1 MFDLAFSN
9 LHEILDMNGHGIYVW
24 SVYAL
29 GILMIVI
36 SFSIAK
42 KRIADVQKKI
52 KINNASS

>member
-9 LHEILDMNGHGIYVW
+9 LYEILDMSGHGIYVW

-29 GILMIVI
+29 GISMILI

-42 KRIADVQKKI
+42 KRIADIQKKI

>member
-9 LHEILDMNGHGIYVW
+9 LYEILDMNGHGIYVW

-29 GILMIVI
+29 GISMIVI

-42 KRIADVQKKI
+42 KRIAGIQKKN
-52 KINNASS
+52 KN

>member
-29 GILMIVI
+29 GISMIVI

-42 KRIADVQKKI
+42 KRESLAYKK
-52 KINNASS
+52 K

>member
-9 LHEILDMNGHGIYVW
+9 LYEILGMNGHGIYVW

-29 GILMIVI
+29 GISMIVI

-42 KRIADVQKKI
+42 KRIADIQKKI

>member
-9 LHEILDMNGHGIYVW
+9 LQEILDMNGHGIYVW

-29 GILMIVI
+29 GISMIVI

-42 KRIADVQKKI
+42 RRIAGIQKKI

>member
-9 LHEILDMNGHGIYVW
+9 LYEILDMNGHGIYVW

-29 GILMIVI
+29 GISMIVI

>member
-9 LHEILDMNGHGIYVW
+9 LHEILDMNGHCIYVW

-29 GILMIVI
+29 GISMIVI

-42 KRIADVQKKI
+42 KRIAGIQKKI

>member
-1 MFDLAFSN
+1 MFNLAFSN
-9 LHEILDMNGHGIYVW
+9 LYEILDMNGHGIYVW

-29 GILMIVI
+29 GISMIVI

-42 KRIADVQKKI
+42 KRIAGIQKKI